1 MSVANFCLILQV
13 GRDPRPVMHEAYNLF
28 KDGGNPEKELDEYD
42 SFYNSNLE
50 NTGYSSIY
58 TQRNGQKLDGWYPM
72 SYQIE
77 SMVTSESFSK
87 INMGSSSM
95 VQYEVQP
102 GLISYKATMDELSC
116 ITGNNTSPTAAVTMN
131 KSISSRRT
139 VSKIHN
145 KSNLVRGQWTL
156 EEDRMLA
163 KLVEKHGLRKWSHI
177 AKNLQ
182 GRVGKQCRERWHNHL
197 RPNIKKDT
205 WSEEEDRTLIQI
217 HREVGNK
224 WAEIAKKLPGRT
236 ENSIKNHW
244 NATKRRFA
252 LRGGGCQVSS
262 RHRKSNSLLENYI
275 KSLNLQMAP
284 SRRRKNA
291 HNTNSIANPT
301 KTLLSLKDEHEV
313 GHEVW
318 NYEDECLVP
327 SCDFGDLSELL
338 EEPGIGTENHT
349 CEEEDVGFLFN
360 QLGFGVDEENERLD
374 IMEAMKGWDEM
385 PTAFMDECE
394 VENGGLMKK
403 EMDLVEMI
411 TTQHSEKLS

>member
-1 MSVANFCLILQV
+1 MDFE
-13 GRDPRPVMHEAYNLF
+13 GPPFE
-28 KDGGNPEKELDEYD
+28 G
-42 SFYNSNLE
+42 FYSNGFIDFNHFESPFDVLA
-50 NTGYSSIY
+50 G
-58 TQRNGQKLDGWYPM
+58 YPM

-77 SMVTSESFSK
+77 SMVTSEIFSK

-95 VQYEVQP
+95 AQYEVQP
-102 GLISYKATMDELSC
+102 ALISYKATMDELSC

-244 NATKRRFA
+244 NATKRRLLSRRR
-252 LRGGGCQVSS
+252 LRSS

-313 GHEVW
+313 GHER
-318 NYEDECLVP
+318 
-327 SCDFGDLSELL
+327 
-338 EEPGIGTENHT
+338 IIRARR
-349 CEEEDVGFLFN
+349 EDVGFLFN

-394 VENGGLMKK
+394 IENGGLMKK

>member
-28 KDGGNPEKELDEYD
+28 KDRGNPEKELDEYD
-42 SFYNSNLE
+42 SFYSSNLE
-50 NTGYSSIY
+50 NTGSQFPLSLCLMDFEGLPFEGFYS
-58 TQRNGQKLDGWYPM
+58 NGFIDFNHFESPFDVLAGYPM

-102 GLISYKATMDELSC
+102 GLISYKATMDELSS
-116 ITGNNTSPTAAVTMN
+116 ITGNNTSPTAA
-131 KSISSRRT
+131 
-139 VSKIHN
+139 
-145 KSNLVRGQWTL
+145 
-156 EEDRMLA
+156 
-163 KLVEKHGLRKWSHI
+163 
-177 AKNLQ
+177 
-182 GRVGKQCRERWHNHL
+182 
-197 RPNIKKDT
+197 
-205 WSEEEDRTLIQI
+205 
-217 HREVGNK
+217 
-224 WAEIAKKLPGRT
+224 
-236 ENSIKNHW
+236 
-244 NATKRRFA
+244 
-252 LRGGGCQVSS
+252 
-262 RHRKSNSLLENYI
+262 
-275 KSLNLQMAP
+275 
-284 SRRRKNA
+284 
-291 HNTNSIANPT
+291 
-301 KTLLSLKDEHEV
+301 DEHEV

-338 EEPGIGTENHT
+338 EEPALVPENHT

-394 VENGGLMKK
+394 IENGGLMKK